1 MECSRLVSGRPDGDV
16 MPYDPVLFPF
26 DPALRDRQDLGRQ
39 PVGRWNDG
47 PDVEERYVFAP
58 SGAVEVTLTT
68 QPGRLQAHL
77 PAGTARLREVVRHS
91 PDPVWNEE
99 CNGAV

>member
-1 MECSRLVSGRPDGDV
+1 

-47 PDVEERYVFAP
+47 PDVEERYVIAP

-68 QPGRLQAHL
+68 QPAGFKRTFRLTRRA
-77 PAGTARLREVVRHS
+77 TARL
-91 PDPVWNEE
+91 
-99 CNGAV
+99 